1 MNRTRQFVWIAASIV
16 LGLGLGMLVARHQ
29 PQPVEEEKTV
39 SLPPTPPAPVLA
51 QPKPEIEPVAAPAPV
66 AKPAITL
73 WPEGMD
79 FRSSRFDLAKAA
91 RHFLEQAEK
100 NPEAFAALLAE
111 NLRKMPPDVMEA
123 ALWALA
129 PHDPEGAAAAA
140 AKVPGFVVREK
151 IALAVARALPLD
163 QADKAG
169 ELASKM
175 KLGIEARRQFLGGVA
190 QRRAAADPAWA
201 AGHLRESKPG
211 GRTDLF
217 VIKGLA
223 EAGMKPLQTALKD
236 LPAGRLPPDM
246 VGEALAHA
254 AQGDVASA
262 MKNLDTLAKTPVE
275 RAHAV
280 NRLMALMDWKGVAS
294 PAEYEVLAKAV
305 SQTNRPVD
313 SSPQVAHWNQMMLAK
328 MALDT
333 GHTEKALAVID
344 AMPPGSWQNQAETA
358 AALALNKNDWNKAFA
373 WVAERQGNPGA
384 DAQGEL
390 GFFISQW
397 SRDAPDGMSRHLTQH
412 PDGPGSRQMLNSLNT
427 RYEQLGASAYAQWK
441 KGLPASLAAQLPPQ
455 R

>member
-1 MNRTRQFVWIAASIV
+1 MNQSRQLLWIAASIV

-29 PQPVEEEKTV
+29 PQPVEETETV
-39 SLPPTPPAPVLA
+39 SPTPPPPAPLVV
-51 QPKPEIEPVAAPAPV
+51 QPTPEPEAVPVPV

-79 FRSSRFDLAKAA
+79 FSSSRFDLAKAA

-100 NPEAFAALLAE
+100 NPEAFAKLLAE

-151 IALAVARALPLD
+151 IALAVARALPLEQAD
-163 QADKAG
+163 QAS

-175 KLGIEARRQFLGGVA
+175 KLGVEGRRQFLGSVA

-201 AGHLRESKPG
+201 AEHLRDSKPG

-217 VIKGLA
+217 VLKGLA
-223 EAGMKPLQTALKD
+223 EAGLEPLQAALKD
-236 LPAGRLPPDM
+236 LPAGRLPPHL

-254 AQGDVASA
+254 VQGDAASA

-280 NRLMALMDWKGVAS
+280 NRLLALMDWKGVAS
-294 PAEYEVLAKAV
+294 PAEYEALVKAV
-305 SQTNRPVD
+305 GQTSRPAD
-313 SSPQVAHWNQMMLAK
+313 SSPQVAYWNQMMLAK
-328 MALDT
+328 MGLDA
-333 GHTEKALAVID
+333 GHPEQALAVID
-344 AMPPGSWQNQAETA
+344 AMPPGSWQTQAETA

-397 SRDAPDGMSRHLTQH
+397 SRDAPDSMSRHLTQN
-412 PDGPGSRQMLNSLNT
+412 PDGPGSRQMLNYLNT
-427 RYEQLGASAYAQWK
+427 RYQQFGANAYAQWK
-441 KGLPASLAAQLPPQ
+441 KSLPAALVSQLPPQ